1 MTDLRAANPGWSLT
15 GQVTDLTSGAH
26 TIDGTQ
32 LGWRPKVTATAD
44 GQTVTAGSR
53 VRPGTGLA
61 APKVLASATAGQGTG
76 TATVGADLN
85 LSVPSWARG
94 GTYTGVITVTIA

>member
-1 MTDLRAANPGWSLT
+1 MSYPAQQTRKLPPSPPRPALAPPA
-15 GQVTDLTSGAH
+15 VK
-26 TIDGTQ
+26 
-32 LGWRPKVTATAD
+32 RPKVTATAD

-94 GTYTGVITVTIA
+94 CTYTGVITVTIA